1 MTAELYHAWVPR
13 GRSEGSSEYHA
24 LVADLTN
31 PVAHPLPHP
40 FLLVFAA
47 AACLTGCGHD
57 EPPPRAAVPVT
68 VYEVDADPGRGE
80 AVYSANVQPYTQ
92 VDLAFQ

>member
-1 MTAELYHAWVPR
+1 M
-13 GRSEGSSEYHA
+13 
-24 LVADLTN
+24 ADSTN
-31 PVAHPLPHP
+31 PVAHPRPHP

-92 VDLAFQ
+92 VDLAFQAGGTIAEIAQVPGLGGELRRPGR